1 MTCKFVGIDRRNSLI
16 PRHHTGALQ
25 HYPLPPHSTR
35 PLADASSGPG
45 STMCQWE
52 EIIYACDSSQHYGRK
67 VQKMAYSCDIY
78 RRHVYGPCRYDKRYD
93 RPMTLVYSDEYC
105 DECQRMF
112 EYINY
117 H

>member
-1 MTCKFVGIDRRNSLI
+1 MGHYEDGRREYVPYVRI
-16 PRHHTGALQ
+16 PNGAPPLSA
-25 HYPLPPHSTR
+25 LPPYK
-35 PLADASSGPG
+35 
-45 STMCQWE
+45 WE

-67 VQKMAYSCDIY
+67 LQKMAYSCDSY
-78 RRHVYGPCRYDKRYD
+78 RRHVYGPCQFDKRYD